1 MLFGCSGEEQVST
14 NDHIRTPAGGGTAVI
29 AFPADPDVL
38 NPLIFKSAYTGQ
50 ILVLSIDSLME
61 MGEDFE
67 YFPRVARTVAFSSD
81 SLEVT
86 VALREWHWSDGTLLT
101 STDVVCSYELF
112 MDKRIAS
119 PRAGGRLAN
128 VRRVEAVAAD
138 TVKYYFHKRRADQ
151 IATLGHYL
159 LQAAKVAD
167 LDPATVTSWDMN
179 ESPSSN
185 GMFRITEWEHD
196 HHLILE
202 RNHHYNGPA
211 PLLDRLLL
219 RIIPDELTRFVELE
233 TGGVDVMTSVPPHL
247 ARRLADRDDFGVAR
261 TAGRLTGMVYWN
273 HESPLFQQR
282 EVRRALSL
290 AMDRTAIVDGLLGG
304 FGQVAA
310 GPLPPVVWAYDSSV
324 APDQHDPDQARDL
337 LERAGWVDGDGDGV
351 RERDGVPFRFT
362 MITRKGDPVRENVIV
377 LLRQNLQA
385 VGVEM
390 TIRILE
396 FATAIDQVHD
406 GHFDAYLGVF
416 SARLS
421 VDPSD
426 LLGSDSFDRYNYG
439 HYANAKADSLMNLA
453 LSISDRA
460 SSLPIWSAFQQL
472 MADDQPMAFLYHPDE
487 LIAYHT
493 RVQNIQPHVLSPF
506 QNIREWWIAAEDRQ
520 Y

>member
-1 MLFGCSGEEQVST
+1 M
-14 NDHIRTPAGGGTAVI
+14 I

-38 NPLIFKSAYTGQ
+38 NPLIYKSAYTGQ

-61 MGEDFE
+61 MGEDFK
-67 YFPRVARTVAFSSD
+67 YFPRVAKSVTFSPD

-86 VALREWHWSDGTLLT
+86 VALREWRWSDGSLLT
-101 STDVVCSYELF
+101 ATDVVRSYELF

-119 PRAGGRLAN
+119 PRAGGRLSN
-128 VRRVEAVAAD
+128 VCRVEAIASD
-138 TVKYYFHKRRADQ
+138 TVKYYFHKHRADQ

-159 LQAAKVAD
+159 LQSSEIAD
-167 LDPATVTSWDMN
+167 LDPAQVTSWEMN
-179 ESPSSN
+179 DSPASN
-185 GMFRITEWEHD
+185 GMFQITEWEHD

-202 RNHHYNGPA
+202 RNPHYSGSA

-233 TGGVDVMTSVPPHL
+233 TGGVDVMTNVPHHL
-247 ARRLADRDDFGVAR
+247 AQRLAGHDDFGVAR
-261 TAGRLTGMVYWN
+261 TSGRLTGMVYWN

-282 EVRRALSL
+282 EVRKALSL
-290 AMDRTAIVDGLLGG
+290 AMDRPAIVKGLLGG
-304 FGQVAA
+304 FGQIAA
-310 GPLPPVVWAYDSSV
+310 GPLPPVVWAYDASV
-324 APDQHDPDQARDL
+324 AADKHDPEKARTL
-337 LERAGWVDGDGDGV
+337 LTQAGWVDTDGDGV
-351 RERDGVPFRFT
+351 REQNGVPFRFT
-362 MITRKGDPVRENVIV
+362 MITRKGDPIRENTIV

-385 VGVEM
+385 IGVDM

-396 FATAIDQVHD
+396 FTTAIDHVRD
-406 GHFDAYLGVF
+406 GNFDAYLGVF

-439 HYANAKADSLMNLA
+439 HYANTEADSLMTLA
-453 LSISDRA
+453 LGLSDRD
-460 SSLPIWSAFQQL
+460 SSLPVWSAFQQL

-487 LIAYHT
+487 LIAYRS
-493 RVQNIQPHVLSPF
+493 RVKNIQPHVLSPF
-506 QNIREWWIAAEDRQ
+506 QNIREWWIAEEDRQ